1 MTSVWLILLLP
12 VITAQRVSPCPA
24 SCVVCSEDAVI
35 CQRLAHIID
44 APDSTQALLLTEG
57 FISTVQPASLS
68 DLSNITV
75 IGLSNNRI
83 SELGEESFKKLPFLH
98 TLLLDHN
105 LLTSQALQG
114 GALINLTQLEVLAL
128 GHNLISMIQ
137 AGWFRGIKALRSL
150 KLEGNLLTSLDS
162 GSFPLNDLRELE
174 TLDLSDNLIQ
184 HMDKNSFRGLVSLKT
199 LDLSRNRLSSAP
211 VEDFSYLTLL
221 TNLNL
226 DLNSW
231 NCSCQLLDLAAFLS
245 TFMQQPDKT
254 LYNGRRLVCVSADN
268 PAVSTV
274 LELTDANCVP
284 SNQNITVQVETRDSV
299 TPQLYARDLAITAV
313 ICFIGGVGLT
323 LLMVLIYHQ
332 VSQRKKQKQSQR
344 LKEEEEGNSTTANHL
359 NHLDTVEGRR
369 DVFLQENKEAMML
382 DTRNDVGQF
391 RSRAEENSGYLRCPN
406 CSTNGSRMNPMRR
419 DNRMNGGME
428 TEEDRERRR
437 VRMMME
443 EDRRRT
449 GFQQGILNRDTPN
462 KFPPRGNMNS
472 SSNPQR
478 ETFSQRTENLPPYKT
493 GRDVDN
499 HRTDVEAKS
508 RGFETLHCESC
519 YRTYRPPDQNMRQ
532 GRVQPNPRDSAMF
545 DGFPPQHR
553 QNDRGRNVSHH
564 LDMMKNAES
573 RRGTRNVTFDLE
585 RTLEQGSSRIED
597 KMEGKTSRDREKEKE
612 RRHKAQSSRLLKVKL
627 NLNPLRKSKV
637 HPKRKNE
644 QRHSERSSPKK
655 SKEKRRDGKEREE
668 KEGRGKKAKSGSKSS
683 KTEGSTEDGEE
694 EGREKGKTSKHKKA
708 TSKSEQDSQ
717 ERTESNVNKQPENSQ
732 PADSTDVGAPSAT
745 TAVTGLAQNL
755 QNVQYQAAGI
765 TQLPSQ
771 HPFSLLAPD
780 RSRTTNLSLL
790 GSAGSQLTGSSLSLQ
805 GGNFLLNNNM
815 DSGSNALFPSGPPA
829 SVAPGIALSGLSSA
843 PGVTPDSRPAAA
855 GLMSSGYPFL
865 ANTVH
870 TNPLQASAVH
880 ATAPAAN
887 PAFNPVQSVS
897 QSQMP
902 PDSSPLGPRLKPDPV
917 PVTPHQLPTESQPP
931 PTKESLPVQG
941 QDETSAVTPLN
952 LEPVTTVENVS
963 NNNSQTGTGQIPA
976 GSTGSTSA
984 GVVALTEGA
993 EGGASGV
1000 ASTLSTQSGSS
1011 TGAAANLLHQEYL
1024 SEEGGSSPR
1033 RKLRLVI
1040 PEKTSSRPPT
1050 ALERK
1055 IR

>member
-1 MTSVWLILLLP
+1 MTSVWLMLLLP
-12 VITAQRVSPCPA
+12 VITAQRASPCPA

-83 SELGEESFKKLPFLH
+83 SELSEESFRKLPFLH

-114 GALINLTQLEVLAL
+114 GALINLTQLQVLAL

-137 AGWFRGIKALRSL
+137 AGWFGGIKALRSL

-162 GSFPLNDLRELE
+162 GSFPLNDLRDLE

-254 LYNGRRLVCVSADN
+254 LYNGRRMVCVSADN

-284 SNQNITVQVETRDSV
+284 SNQNITVQVETRGSV

-323 LLMVLIYHQ
+323 LLVVLIYYQ
-332 VSQRKKQKQSQR
+332 VSRKKKRKQSQR
-344 LKEEEEGNSTTANHL
+344 LKGEEERSSTVVNHV
-359 NHLDTVEGRR
+359 NHLDAVEGRR
-369 DVFLQENKEAMML
+369 DVFLQANKETMML
-382 DTRNDVGQF
+382 DAMNDVGQF
-391 RSRAEENSGYLRCPN
+391 RSRADENSGYLRCPN

-437 VRMMME
+437 ARMMME
-443 EDRRRT
+443 EERRRT
-449 GFQQGILNRDTPN
+449 AFQQGVLNRDASD
-462 KFPPRGNMNS
+462 KFPPRGNMTS

-478 ETFSQRTENLPPYKT
+478 ETFIQRTENLPSYKT
-493 GRDVDN
+493 LRDMDN

-508 RGFETLHCESC
+508 RGFESLHCESC
-519 YRTYRPPDQNMRQ
+519 HRTYRPPDQNMRH
-532 GRVQPNPRDSAMF
+532 GRIQPNPRDSAMF

-553 QNDRGRNVSHH
+553 QNDSGRNVSHH
-564 LDMMKNAES
+564 FDMVKNAES
-573 RRGTRNVTFDLE
+573 RRETRNVTFDLA
-585 RTLEQGSSRIED
+585 RTLEQGSSRVED
-597 KMEGKTSRDREKEKE
+597 KTDGKTSRDREKEKE
-612 RRHKAQSSRLLKVKL
+612 RQHKAQSSRLLKVKL

-644 QRHSERSSPKK
+644 QRHSEKSSPRK
-655 SKEKRRDGKEREE
+655 SKEKKREGKEREE
-668 KEGRGKKAKSGSKSS
+668 REGKGKKAKRGSKSS
-683 KTEGSTEDGEE
+683 KTEGLTKDGAI
-694 EGREKGKTSKHKKA
+694 EGGQKDKTSKQKKA
-708 TSKSEQDSQ
+708 TSKGEQGGQ
-717 ERTESNVNKQPENSQ
+717 ERTEDDLNKQPENSQ
-732 PADSTDVGAPSAT
+732 PADAGATSAT
-745 TAVTGLAQNL
+745 TSVTGQPQNL

-771 HPFSLLAPD
+771 HPVSLLPAD

-815 DSGSNALFPSGPPA
+815 ASGSTALFPS
-829 SVAPGIALSGLSSA
+829 SPGIALSGPSLA
-843 PGVTPDSRPAAA
+843 PGGAPDSRPAAV
-855 GLMSSGYPFL
+855 GVMSSGPPL
-865 ANTVH
+865 QANAVH
-870 TNPLQASAVH
+870 TNPLQASSVH
-880 ATAPAAN
+880 ATALAAN
-887 PAFNPVQSVS
+887 PAVNPIQSVS
-897 QSQMP
+897 RSQMST
-902 PDSSPLGPRLKPDPV
+902 DSSPLVPRLKPDPAPG

-931 PTKESLPVQG
+931 STKESLPVQD
-941 QDETSAVTPLN
+941 QNETSVVTPLN
-952 LEPVTTVENVS
+952 LEPATTVENMS
-963 NNNSQTGTGQIPA
+963 NNNSQTDTGQIFA
-976 GSTGSTSA
+976 GSTVGTST

-993 EGGASGV
+993 AVEASGV
-1000 ASTLSTQSGSS
+1000 TSTLSTRSGSS
-1011 TGAAANLLHQEYL
+1011 TGAAATLLQQEYL